1 MVSTSCVNIDS
12 EWLGSFVIERW
23 ARDSFTLS
31 CAATVSLVLLEL
43 LRMTNVT
50 VSNIP
55 SQHETNVNH
64 VLLVIPSMLYPRINE
79 YYKVPSINKTV
90 LRKTYQN
97 SFLAFIYPFSVFT
110 GFFNHAMFY
119 MLSLHKKWGFPSRIF
134 FSKYDQICKKLR
146 ICSHLLKKSLME
158 NFFFCAVCLMI
169 SAFPSLISEFTSL
182 GQ

>member
-23 ARDSFTLS
+23 ATDSFTLS

-64 VLLVIPSMLYPRINE
+64 VLLVIPSVLYPRINE

-97 SFLAFIYPFSVFT
+97 SFLAFIYPFSAFYW
-110 GFFNHAMFY
+110 FFQSCYVLYAVTAQKMRF
-119 MLSLHKKWGFPSRIF
+119 SIKDF
-134 FSKYDQICKKLR
+134 FQ
-146 ICSHLLKKSLME
+146 
-158 NFFFCAVCLMI
+158 
-169 SAFPSLISEFTSL
+169 
-182 GQ
+182 